1 MPTLCQDTNRHD
13 SLRTSPAFAATF
25 DILVAIA
32 RSELLP
38 LPGVT
43 ASFVALFRVLDDA
56 VTPQTTDFA
65 TNPLEIYTGWP
76 LPSHMSLRQ
85 LQRDEKCW
93 DSVLTNASTAS
104 TQPAPLQP
112 HLHLETGPFPKTE
125 TVVFDHLASWLR
137 NGRCNT
143 SDNTLNLKQAAYLLL
158 VASWLQATLNKTW
171 GVSTTAPPFQSS
183 LLLGGP
189 GTGKTFVSN
198 LAIELLHFF
207 SPDSTLRAAY
217 THRAARL
224 IGGQTL
230 HACLALPFDSTSTS
244 AAAASLG
251 KQKEALQLLWRHI
264 STFLIDEASM
274 LSNEV
279 IALTDL
285 RCRQIVNVAAVLWG
299 GLAVR
304 FSGDFHQLPPV
315 GATCLI
321 QPLTATATSTAA
333 LIASQ
338 LQAALGAD
346 IWRQIT
352 TVLILDHS
360 HRCQGPLSQFLQDL
374 ASDKGVTASSWQ
386 HLQSR
391 LLQANDTRLLDS
403 KFQPR
408 TCPVRVMRHTIRA
421 MKTLQRA
428 QQAAAAA
435 GHRLL
440 LSIAADRCSFGNRDV
455 YLTPALAQEA
465 ASVHTLSVTANL
477 PGLLALYLGIELCLE
492 TRLCPE
498 LGVVR
503 GCTVLVEDIILADN
517 EPYLDFVWL
526 YPSPILTYSA
536 SKVLSAR
543 CQSPSASSSSCAHCP
558 FASRTRCFV
567 GQTCC
572 PWPRSI
578 RFESCHSRMEILSA
592 ASSSRCCSI

>member
-198 LAIELLHFF
+198 LAIELLHV
-207 SPDSTLRAAY
+207 SC
-217 THRAARL
+217 
-224 IGGQTL
+224 QTL
-230 HACLALPFDSTSTS
+230 HCELHILTARQDSSEAKLYMLAWPYHSTQQVP
-244 AAAASLG
+244 LL
-251 KQKEALQLLWRHI
+251 LQHP
-264 STFLIDEASM
+264 
-274 LSNEV
+274 
-279 IALTDL
+279 
-285 RCRQIVNVAAVLWG
+285 
-299 GLAVR
+299 LANR
-304 FSGDFHQLPPV
+304 RKHFNSF
-315 GATCLI
+315 GAT
-321 QPLTATATSTAA
+321 S
-333 LIASQ
+333 
-338 LQAALGAD
+338 
-346 IWRQIT
+346 
-352 TVLILDHS
+352 
-360 HRCQGPLSQFLQDL
+360 PLSSL
-374 ASDKGVTASSWQ
+374 
-386 HLQSR
+386 
-391 LLQANDTRLLDS
+391 
-403 KFQPR
+403 
-408 TCPVRVMRHTIRA
+408 MRHLCCLMRS
-421 MKTLQRA
+421 
-428 QQAAAAA
+428 
-435 GHRLL
+435 L
-440 LSIAADRCSFGNRDV
+440 LSPTFAADRS
-455 YLTPALAQEA
+455 
-465 ASVHTLSVTANL
+465 
-477 PGLLALYLGIELCLE
+477 
-492 TRLCPE
+492 
-498 LGVVR
+498 
-503 GCTVLVEDIILADN
+503 
-517 EPYLDFVWL
+517 
-526 YPSPILTYSA
+526 
-536 SKVLSAR
+536 
-543 CQSPSASSSSCAHCP
+543 
-558 FASRTRCFV
+558 
-567 GQTCC
+567 
-572 PWPRSI
+572 
-578 RFESCHSRMEILSA
+578 
-592 ASSSRCCSI
+592 